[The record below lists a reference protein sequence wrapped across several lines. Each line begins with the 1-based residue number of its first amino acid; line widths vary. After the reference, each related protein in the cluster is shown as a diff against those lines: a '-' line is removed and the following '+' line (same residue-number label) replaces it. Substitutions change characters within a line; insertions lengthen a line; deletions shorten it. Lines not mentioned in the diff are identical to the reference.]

1 MYAINTFSPFSSIV
15 LYYIFCRRM
24 SRAYC
29 VFLQKILHNF
39 MYFLQ
44 YKDDYGVQIVQI
56 FDFFLHAV
64 APPPFFMLYY

>member
-1 MYAINTFSPFSSIV
+1 MYDIDTLSPFSNIV

-29 VFLQKILHNF
+29 AFLQKNLFAF

-44 YKDDYGVQIVQI
+44 YIDVCGVQIVQI
-56 FDFFLHAV
+56 FDFFLLIV